1 MDAWLKSSEGQL
13 ALLGI
18 MLTACLML
26 ADAQWWVDVLASFRA
41 HMGLAMVL
49 GMVLALVR
57 KRWLV
62 AAANLLLAGFLLAPL
77 TLNRTP
83 TLAGIADLRLAV
95 HNVHTA
101 NRDFEAVLADLEE
114 SAPDVMAILEV
125 DAAWEAAIR
134 HRFPNRHILA
144 NSRSDNFGIAV
155 VSRQPLRGDGV
166 WTPPPIGAPSLD
178 VIVGTPSG
186 DIRLIITHPVPPISK
201 DWWLAR
207 NIQLESVL
215 SRAAASKLPV
225 VVAGDLNLTPTS
237 PAWSRLIGSTP
248 LRRAGL
254 PLGTW
259 PSWIGLL
266 GLPIDHVL
274 TGPGLSVVES
284 SMLPGAGSDHRGLIV
299 GLRHTAIVR

>member
-1 MDAWLKSSEGQL
+1 MDSWLKSSEGQV

-18 MLTACLML
+18 MMTACLL
-26 ADAQWWVDVLASFRA
+26 LFGEAWWVDVLASFRA
-41 HMGLAMVL
+41 HLGLAMVL
-49 GMVLALVR
+49 GMALALVR
-57 KRWLV
+57 GHRLV
-62 AAANLLLAGFLLAPL
+62 AGVSLLLAGVLLAPL

-83 TLAGIADLRLAV
+83 TVDGIADLRLAV

-101 NRDFEAVLADLEE
+101 NRDFESVLADLEAG
-114 SAPDVMAILEV
+114 SPDVMAILEV

-144 NSRSDNFGIAV
+144 QSRSDNFGIAV
-155 VSRQPLRGDGV
+155 VSRQPLRGDGIFV
-166 WTPPPIGAPSLD
+166 PPPIDAPSLD
-178 VIVGTPSG
+178 VIVATPSG
-186 DIRLIITHPVPPISK
+186 DIRLLITHPVPPISE

-207 NIQLESVL
+207 NIQIESVL
-215 SRAAASKLPV
+215 GRAAASKVPV

-237 PAWSRLIGSTP
+237 PAWARLVGSTP

-284 SMLPGAGSDHRGLIV
+284 SMLPGAGSDHRGLLV
-299 GLRHTAIVR
+299 GLRHTATVR